1 MHTGPIARWFGRG
14 SPRRGPRLSERL
26 FNRFALIYYGRNLAL
41 DLQLAAKRE
50 SVKYI
55 QRHMRQAMLV
65 RDRWD
70 LLDFALSRAPAEG
83 MILEFGVERG
93 DSLRHLSRRTDR
105 TVHGFDSFQG
115 LPEDWHG
122 TFEKR
127 GKFSTAGRLPAGARG
142 WVRARAPRGGC
153 RAPGRAGPVLGRL
166 AAFPAAPRVAEVH
179 QVARRRG
186 VPREHH
192 RRRPAELRDRVGLA
206 QHRELGFRRARRL
219 AIAGDQHDRQVRIA
233 GADSAR
239 HAEARHPPPPPHV
252 PEDEGD
258 GRAFARARLGR
269 RPS

>member
-1 MHTGPIARWFGRG
+1 MHTGLIARWFGRG
-14 SPRRGPRLSERL
+14 SPRRRPRLSERL

-127 GKFSTAGRLPAGARG
+127 GKFSTAGRLPAVPDNARLHVG
-142 WVRARAPRGGC
+142 WFSDVLPDFLARHNEPAALVHIDCDLYSSSKAVLDLLADRL
-153 RAPGRAGPVLGRL
+153 APGSVIVFDEYFNYPNWQEHEFRAFQEFV
-166 AAFPAAPRVAEVH
+166 
-179 QVARRRG
+179 
-186 VPREHH
+186 
-192 RRRPAELRDRVGLA
+192 
-206 QHRELGFRRARRL
+206 
-219 AIAGDQHDRQVRIA
+219 
-233 GADSAR
+233 
-239 HAEARHPPPPPHV
+239 
-252 PEDEGD
+252 D
-258 GRAFARARLGR
+258 GRQRKYEYLAFAAKNGHVAVRLI
-269 RPS
+269 